1 MKYSLPTID
10 DVLKIWKTLAT
21 HHMFLELFKE
31 EMVSGEGVF
40 QLAKSSSIT
49 HAVLSFSCQLMNIIN
64 KLKAGQAIKWSDE
77 S

>member
-1 MKYSLPTID
+1 MK
-10 DVLKIWKTLAT
+10 
-21 HHMFLELFKE
+21 HNF
-31 EMVSGEGVF
+31 
-40 QLAKSSSIT
+40 T